1 MFETSYFDQL
11 QDYIASGC
19 TIELTDDELD
29 YYNALYAMIGI
40 QRKYGKDNAIAFL
53 MHSPFDVKR
62 QRAREMYSEA
72 INLFFADDTIENNA
86 HRNMMY
92 DNLIKAAQV
101 VLSTAK
107 SSKDMEVYGN
117 LTAQAFKIK
126 LLDKPDP
133 QKREEIKDKNI
144 KIYMLDTDAV
154 GIPRIDRQ
162 QLAAQID
169 AIQDIPERERVRL
182 KRDAQVIDVDIMEM
196 LDDQEDKT
204 KDFD

>member
-40 QRKYGKDNAIAFL
+40 QRKYGKDNAVAFL